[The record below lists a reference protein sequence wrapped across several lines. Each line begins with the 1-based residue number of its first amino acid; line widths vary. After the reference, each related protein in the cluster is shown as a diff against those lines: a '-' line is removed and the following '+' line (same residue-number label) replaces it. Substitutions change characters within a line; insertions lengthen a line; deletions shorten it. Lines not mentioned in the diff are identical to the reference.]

1 MLSSYSDCWEINSAH
16 DAAHIEIGL
25 LIGADFAMALEPQEM
40 PSSKNGKPFAF
51 RTRLEWFVVGSLAK
65 LLKKNSISFHWI
77 IEQDAISGT
86 ILPHHFNV
94 SNKVKDISAKQMLT
108 AIYNADFNDKKT
120 GRLGHSLDNIV
131 ETFFEDRK
139 FLKLM
144 DENSA
149 KVGNRYQVPLPL
161 KNESMIFPDSRN
173 LA

>member
-1 MLSSYSDCWEINSAH
+1 MT
-16 DAAHIEIGL
+16 
-25 LIGADFAMALEPQEM
+25 
-40 PSSKNGKPFAF
+40 SSKNGRPFAF

-65 LLKKNSISFHWI
+65 LSKKKSISFHWI

-86 ILPHHFNV
+86 ILPHHFGV

-120 GRLGHSLDNIV
+120 GRLGHSLDNII
-131 ETFFEDRK
+131 ETFFEGRK
-139 FLKLM
+139 FLKMM

-161 KNESMIFPDSRN
+161 KNESMIFPDSQN